1 MLERLTDW
9 RPAPGTAPEGRV
21 GWRLQTPDRMPL
33 LGPVPAPPAMGRR
46 PALQPR
52 DVERRPGLHAA
63 FAYGSR
69 GLTQAALAGEV
80 LAAWLTGAAMPV
92 PARLIDAVDCA
103 RFAARLN
110 RKSAS

>member
-1 MLERLTDW
+1 L
-9 RPAPGTAPEGRV
+9 EGRV
-21 GWRLQTPDRMPL
+21 AWRLQTPDRMPL
-33 LGPVPAPPAMGRR
+33 LGPAPAPATSGRQ
-46 PALQPR
+46 PLQAR
-52 DVERRPGLHAA
+52 DIERRPGLYTAL
-63 FAYGSR
+63 AYGSR

-92 PARLIDAVDCA
+92 PARLLDAVDCA